1 MNFKNKL
8 QKLFLLLLLIIP
20 FNVFAYSEYIIPG
33 GGNIGIEVNSDG
45 IMVVGF
51 YEVNGK
57 NIGKNSGFQVGDRII
72 KVSGND
78 VTSIDNMV
86 KLINTTMQNN
96 IVNFTVL
103 RANKEV
109 DINLEVFKDK
119 SGVYK
124 TGLYVKDSI
133 TGIGTL
139 TYIDPETKIFGALGH
154 EIIEANSNI
163 KMEIKD
169 GKIFKARITGI
180 TKSTEKTTGEKN
192 AKFDDDITYG
202 TIKENTTSGIYG
214 SYSEVL
220 DKSNLKKVIRV
231 QMFAL
236 PILPVLLIFNILI
249 LNSSILTVLEDNN
262 IEEFSIN
269 ILKINKTGKTKN
281 ILFEITDKELL
292 NKTNGVIKGMSGS
305 PIIQGD
311 KIVGAVTHAI
321 VGDNAKGYGI
331 CITTRLKEGED

>member
-96 IVNFTVL
+96 IVNFTAL
-103 RANKEV
+103 RANKKV

-192 AKFDDDITYG
+192 AKFDDDVTYG

-214 SYSEVL
+214 IYNEVL
-220 DKSNLKKVIRV
+220 DKSDLKKVASPNEV
-231 QMFAL
+231 KVGDA
-236 PILPVLLIFNILI
+236 
-249 LNSSILTVLEDNN
+249 SILTVLEDNN

-331 CITTRLKEGED
+331 FITTMLKEGED